1 MLTNYLKIALRNL
14 IRNKTYSA
22 INIFG
27 LAIGIACCLLLSLYM
42 VDEWSYDKHHNRL
55 DDLYR
60 IVSSFQSDRGLNKTT
75 NASPAIAM
83 GLKNEIPEIETAV
96 RVLNPPNAPRQLIR
110 YQDKLFYE
118 TDGLLAD
125 STLFEVFRYKLI
137 EGNPK
142 KALVEANSVVLS
154 DKLATKLFGN
164 EPAIDKIISITQAG
178 QPQEYKVTGVFFD
191 KYKSHIKANFFIS
204 ITSSGGIAEYIRT
217 EAANFWAIN
226 NFVPSYVRLVKGHD
240 RTAVE
245 KKMNEVLQKYGA
257 KELKA
262 YGMQKSLLLESV
274 KDIYLKSDF
283 SQSPRIY
290 YLYTVGSIAI
300 FILLIACINFMN
312 LSTAKA
318 TKRATEIGIRKTMG
332 AFRSSLIKQ
341 ILGEAMLIVVIA
353 IALSI
358 VITQF
363 SLPIFNQLTGKNILF
378 GRETIIYSAWA
389 LLILAIVTGLVA
401 GSYPAFYLSSF
412 QPAEVLKGKLSNGS
426 FSGQLRQGLVVF
438 QFIIAIVLVSAIFV
452 VSDQL
457 KFISNKNLGFNS
469 ESKIVLPLRS
479 DGAHQHYQT
488 LKKELLNISQISAVS
503 AAGYMP
509 GSEVLTDMMFYADG
523 GNMDKAIL
531 NKRISVD
538 HGYIELMDMKI
549 IAGRAFNMNR
559 KSESKGNVIL
569 NRTSAERFGFTPEK
583 AIGQKIH
590 FEYEKNRYDFEVI
603 GVVEDFHQVS
613 MRSMIEPMLFEMGDN
628 DNTFDNV
635 VISLSTTQFDQSLH
649 SIEKI
654 WKSLIPETPF
664 EYSFLDQDIQRQYD
678 EDHKMAGII
687 SGFAAVAIFIC
698 CLGLYGLS
706 SYMAERR
713 TKEIGIRKVMG
724 ASVQQIVRMIS
735 SEFVMLVLV
744 ALVIAT
750 PIAWYAMNKWLQGFA
765 YRTEISGWI
774 FVWSG
779 VVAVLIALI
788 TVSFESMKAALMNP
802 VNSLK
807 SE

>member
-1 MLTNYLKIALRNL
+1 M
-14 IRNKTYSA
+14 
-22 INIFG
+22 
-27 LAIGIACCLLLSLYM
+27 
-42 VDEWSYDKHHNRL
+42 
-55 DDLYR
+55 
-60 IVSSFQSDRGLNKTT
+60 
-75 NASPAIAM
+75 
-83 GLKNEIPEIETAV
+83 
-96 RVLNPPNAPRQLIR
+96 
-110 YQDKLFYE
+110 
-118 TDGLLAD
+118 
-125 STLFEVFRYKLI
+125 
-137 EGNPK
+137 
-142 KALVEANSVVLS
+142 
-154 DKLATKLFGN
+154 
-164 EPAIDKIISITQAG
+164 
-178 QPQEYKVTGVFFD
+178 
-191 KYKSHIKANFFIS
+191 
-204 ITSSGGIAEYIRT
+204 
-217 EAANFWAIN
+217 
-226 NFVPSYVRLVKGHD
+226 
-240 RTAVE
+240 
-245 KKMNEVLQKYGA
+245 
-257 KELKA
+257 
-262 YGMQKSLLLESV
+262 
-274 KDIYLKSDF
+274 
-283 SQSPRIY
+283 
-290 YLYTVGSIAI
+290 
-300 FILLIACINFMN
+300 
-312 LSTAKA
+312 
-318 TKRATEIGIRKTMG
+318 
-332 AFRSSLIKQ
+332 
-341 ILGEAMLIVVIA
+341 
-353 IALSI
+353 
-358 VITQF
+358 
-363 SLPIFNQLTGKNILF
+363 
-378 GRETIIYSAWA
+378 
-389 LLILAIVTGLVA
+389 
-401 GSYPAFYLSSF
+401 
-412 QPAEVLKGKLSNGS
+412 
-426 FSGQLRQGLVVF
+426 F